1 MDNMPEEMTLA
12 IEIIRQ
18 LENLDYPPETILQA
32 MTIIC
37 QDTLNKLSEDDRKK
51 WQQFLLGSLS
61 KQP

>member
-1 MDNMPEEMTLA
+1 MMDNMSEEMTLA

-18 LENLDYPPETILQA
+18 LENLDYPPETVLQA

-37 QDTLNKLSEDDRKK
+37 QDTLNKLSDDDRKK

-61 KQP
+61 K